1 MMSTRHPRP
10 LLIRPFIH
18 LYLSGVSGGIQ
29 LTGRTLGRGQ
39 LGSLASVSPL
49 TQGGRRELLC
59 VWGSLAGNACGSR
72 LLRRAALPSQRLLPV
87 HTNGLASH
95 PRQPLPLL
103 SSLSSH
109 TRLGL
114 RSICSPHSRHAH
126 VSEPFSLHRCMRVS
140 THRDT
145 RTCPVL
151 THQTR
156 PDRIPASLQH
166 TPSSTI

>member
-1 MMSTRHPRP
+1 MATAHSSFYPPVPVWSLRRHSVDRENSGTRPAGFPSLSFPPSPREVGENC
-10 LLIRPFIH
+10 
-18 LYLSGVSGGIQ
+18 S
-29 LTGRTLGRGQ
+29 
-39 LGSLASVSPL
+39 
-49 TQGGRRELLC
+49 
-59 VWGSLAGNACGSR
+59 VWGSLAGDACGSR

-156 PDRIPASLQH
+156 PDRLPASLQH
-166 TPSSTI
+166 TPSSTV